1 MVYKIPEKGFDND
14 IRMRENM
21 WNKIVDDKTLINLLE
36 EVGFFH
42 DACLT
47 ELRYI
52 SGAYVDEDLA
62 MYPINDKR
70 KVNVFIQRQE

>member
-1 MVYKIPEKGFDND
+1 
-14 IRMRENM
+14 M

-36 EVGFFH
+36 EVEFFH

-70 KVNVFIQRQE
+70 KVNVFIQRQEVGKEIQSNWNSRALSI

>member
-1 MVYKIPEKGFDND
+1 
-14 IRMRENM
+14 M

-36 EVGFFH
+36 EVEFFH

-52 SGAYVDEDLA
+52 SGAYVDEIWRCIRLMISA
-62 MYPINDKR
+62 R
-70 KVNVFIQRQE
+70 

>member
-1 MVYKIPEKGFDND
+1 
-14 IRMRENM
+14 M

-36 EVGFFH
+36 EVEFFH

-70 KVNVFIQRQE
+70 KVMFLFSVRKRGKIQLSWNSRALSI